1 MTMTLDRSTTNRPT
15 TTRRRFDLEL
25 DAIRA
30 KLLSMSETADQM
42 LVQSVQAL
50 MAQNVEAAQAVIER
64 DEVIDTLDREVEAAV
79 LLLLATQQPV
89 VGSDLRF
96 LSATL
101 KVIADLE
108 RIGDHAV
115 NIARTTR
122 RMAAD
127 AIGYEPFADFP
138 RFIEIAQRMLSD
150 ALRAFV
156 DHDAELA
163 HDVIARDDEA
173 DVLYREAQREL
184 RKTALPLGDTG
195 ESMCPVRAS
204 YLLFVAHYLERVC
217 DHCTN
222 IAERVIFAETG
233 EIVVPERG

>member
-1 MTMTLDRSTTNRPT
+1 MTLEKPT
-15 TTRRRFDLEL
+15 TTRRRFDQEL
-25 DAIRA
+25 DGIRS
-30 KLLSMSETADQM
+30 KLLSMSDAADQM
-42 LVQSVQAL
+42 LLGAVRALITQDTVAAESVI
-50 MAQNVEAAQAVIER
+50 AQ
-64 DEVIDTLDREVEAAV
+64 DEIIDDLDREVEALV

-115 NIARTTR
+115 NVAKTTR

-127 AIGYEPFADFP
+127 GISYEPFVDFE
-138 RFIEIAQRMLSD
+138 RFTQIAHGMLKD

-156 DHDAELA
+156 KHDADLA
-163 HDVIARDDEA
+163 HEVITRDDEA

-184 RKTALPLGDTG
+184 RRTGLTGDDDH
-195 ESMCPVRAS
+195 SACPVRAS

-233 EIVVPERG
+233 EVVVPERG

>member
-1 MTMTLDRSTTNRPT
+1 M
-15 TTRRRFDLEL
+15 
-25 DAIRA
+25 
-30 KLLSMSETADQM
+30 LSMGEAAGQM
-42 LVQSVQAL
+42 LKGSVQAL
-50 MAQNVEAAQAVIER
+50 ITQDIALAEAVINR
-64 DEVIDTLDREVEAAV
+64 DEIIDNLDREVEASV

-115 NIARTTR
+115 NISKTTR

-127 AIGYEPFADFP
+127 GLGYEPLVNFA
-138 RFIEIAQRMLSD
+138 RFFEIADRMLTD
-150 ALRAFV
+150 AMRSFV
-156 DHDAELA
+156 AHDASLA
-163 HDVIARDDEA
+163 RDVIARDDEA

-184 RKTALPLGDTG
+184 RKTASPLSE
-195 ESMCPVRAS
+195 ESSDSCPVRAS

>member
-1 MTMTLDRSTTNRPT
+1 MTMTLDRPAA
-15 TTRRRFDLEL
+15 TRRRFDHEL

-30 KLLSMSETADQM
+30 KLAAMGEIADQM
-42 LVQSVQAL
+42 LMGAVQAL
-50 MAQNVEAAQAVIER
+50 MTQNIEAAEAVIER
-64 DEVIDTLDREVEAAV
+64 DELIDTLDREIEAIV

-115 NIARTTR
+115 NIAKTTR
-122 RMAAD
+122 RMTAD
-127 AIGYEPFADFP
+127 GIKYEPFVDLP
-138 RFIEIAQRMLSD
+138 RFSEIAHRMLSD
-150 ALRAFV
+150 ALRAFIE
-156 DHDAELA
+156 HDSDLA

-173 DVLYREAQREL
+173 DILYREAQREL
-184 RKTALPLGDTG
+184 RKTSQPFGDSG
-195 ESMCPVRAS
+195 ETVCPVRAS
-204 YLLFVAHYLERVC
+204 YLLFVAHYMERVC

>member
-1 MTMTLDRSTTNRPT
+1 MTMTLDRPT
-15 TTRRRFDLEL
+15 TTRRRFDHEL
-25 DAIRA
+25 DSIRA
-30 KLLSMSETADQM
+30 KLLSMSEIADQM
-42 LVQSVQAL
+42 LAGAVQAL
-50 MAQNVEAAQAVIER
+50 MTQNIEVAAAVIER
-64 DEVIDTLDREVEAAV
+64 DELIDTLDREIEAIV

-101 KVIADLE
+101 KVITDLE

-115 NIARTTR
+115 NIAKTTR
-122 RMAAD
+122 RMTAD
-127 AIGYEPFADFP
+127 GIGYEPSADFP
-138 RFIEIAQRMLSD
+138 RFIKIAHRMLTD
-150 ALRAFV
+150 ALRAFTE
-156 DHDAELA
+156 HDAELA

-184 RKTALPLGDTG
+184 RKTSQPLMDSG
-195 ESMCPVRAS
+195 ETLCPVRAS

>member
-1 MTMTLDRSTTNRPT
+1 MTMILEKPT
-15 TTRRRFDLEL
+15 ATRRRFDQEL
-25 DAIRA
+25 DSIRS
-30 KLLSMSETADQM
+30 KLLSMSDTADQM
-42 LVQSVQAL
+42 LLGAVRALIAQDTAAAESVIA
-50 MAQNVEAAQAVIER
+50 R
-64 DEVIDTLDREVEAAV
+64 DEVIDDLDREIEALV

-115 NIARTTR
+115 NVAKTTR

-127 AIGYEPFADFP
+127 GISYEPLVDFE
-138 RFIEIAQRMLSD
+138 RFIQISHGMLKD
-150 ALRAFV
+150 ALRAFIE
-156 DHDAELA
+156 HDANLA
-163 HDVIARDDEA
+163 HEVIARDDEA

-184 RKTALPLGDTG
+184 RKTVLPGSD
-195 ESMCPVRAS
+195 EDQSPCPVRAS

-233 EIVVPERG
+233 EVVVPERG